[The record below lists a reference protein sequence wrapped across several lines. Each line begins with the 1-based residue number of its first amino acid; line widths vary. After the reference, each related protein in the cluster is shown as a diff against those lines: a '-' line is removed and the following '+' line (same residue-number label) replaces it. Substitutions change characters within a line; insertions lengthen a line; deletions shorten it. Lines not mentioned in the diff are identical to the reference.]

1 MGDLLVVRLQVMPTK
16 AELAELNRRFSDIVV
31 SGSIRPASPFPP
43 ERSGNDHL
51 ELPRVALRF
60 DKLHF
65 ARLRA
70 LIDALNA
77 CTG

>member
-1 MGDLLVVRLQVMPTK
+1 MLVLRLQVAPSRT
-16 AELAELNRRFSDIVV
+16 ELADLNKRFSDIVA
-31 SGSIRPASPFPP
+31 SGTIRGASPFPP

-60 DKLHF
+60 DKFHF
-65 ARLRA
+65 ARLRL
-70 LIDALNA
+70 LIDALNE